1 MDFFTTKT
9 VITEIDRP
17 FNIFDIIPIL
27 FLVILGIIIL
37 SMITT
42 IASTLRTKVR
52 NDAAP
57 RLKSQ
62 AKVVS
67 RRINVHGNSYNK
79 ANIHRMQEGHT
90 STDYYITFEFEQ
102 GSRQEFQ
109 VDNYDYGTLIEG
121 DNGMLEHQGNRYLGF
136 ERMY

>member
-1 MDFFTTKT
+1 MFNFFNDDFFPDTGFTIFSILPVMF
-9 VITEIDRP
+9 VITFAI
-17 FNIFDIIPIL
+17 IF
-27 FLVILGIIIL
+27 FIIIAAIV
-37 SMITT
+37 S
-42 IASTLRTKVR
+42 SLRTNAR
-52 NDAAP
+52 NNAAP

-90 STDYYITFEFEQ
+90 STDYYIIFEFEQ

-121 DNGMLEHQGNRYLGF
+121 DIGMLEHQGNRYLGF
-136 ERMY
+136 ERIY

>member
-1 MDFFTTKT
+1 MFNFFNDDFFPDTGFTIFSILPVMF
-9 VITEIDRP
+9 VIT
-17 FNIFDIIPIL
+17 FATIF
-27 FLVILGIIIL
+27 FIIIA
-37 SMITT
+37 T
-42 IASTLRTKVR
+42 IVSSLRTNAR
-52 NDAAP
+52 NNAAP

-79 ANIHRMQEGHT
+79 ANIHRMHEGHT

-109 VDNYDYGTLIEG
+109 VDDYEYGTLIEG
-121 DNGMLEHQGNRYLGF
+121 DSGILEHQGSRYLGF

>member
-1 MDFFTTKT
+1 MFNFFNDDYFPDTGFTIFSILPVMF
-9 VITEIDRP
+9 VITFAI
-17 FNIFDIIPIL
+17 IF
-27 FLVILGIIIL
+27 FIIIAAIV
-37 SMITT
+37 S
-42 IASTLRTKVR
+42 SLRTNAR

-67 RRINVHGNSYNK
+67 RRTNVHG
-79 ANIHRMQEGHT
+79 IHGGST

-109 VDNYDYGTLIEG
+109 VNDYEYGTLIEG
-121 DNGMLEHQGNRYLGF
+121 DSGMLEHQGSRYLGF
-136 ERMY
+136 ERLY